1 MKRLLFITSLLT
13 LFLIV
18 GTASLSAC
26 EIDVSVQGD
35 TKDSYAKDEILIL
48 KITVNLT
55 HRNCSQSIDA
65 TQFKGDGMEL
75 LGAQKWQQT
84 SGNQYTRLVK
94 VKLTGNDQGEAIL
107 HARRSCDK
115 EGGHGVFKVKVQ

>member
-13 LFLIV
+13 SFLVVGIV
-18 GTASLSAC
+18 SLSAC
-26 EIDVSVQGD
+26 EINVSVQGD
-35 TKDSYAKDEILIL
+35 AKDSYSKNEIVIL
-48 KITVNLT
+48 KITVKKT

-94 VKLTGNDQGEAIL
+94 VKLTGNDDGEAIL
-107 HARRSCDK
+107 HARRTCDK
-115 EGGHGVFKVKVQ
+115 EGGHGVFKVKIQ